1 MTSSKTRRSN
11 ELSSV
16 VGRERSKAPAITRAS
31 AVLKLLGKSVNPL
44 PLQAIARDT
53 GLVPSTCLYVLR
65 ALVEEELVAFDSD
78 TKRYA
83 LGAGV
88 LVLAQRWLEQ
98 DNFAGLAQPQLDQI
112 SREFGVTSLGVQVF
126 GLDHIIV
133 VASSEAGNSFQI
145 SARVGSRFPALISA
159 TGRCI
164 AGWAD
169 CSVTELRDRFKQ
181 LRWDNP
187 PEFGEWLQQVE
198 VAREQGYAVDD
209 NHYINGV
216 RVVAA
221 PVWSSPG
228 QPSHAIVALGIGSA
242 LTPADISRLGKQ
254 LDICAK
260 ALNAQLGCEQG

>member
-1 MTSSKTRRSN
+1 MTKQQTSKQSAD
-11 ELSSV
+11 
-16 VGRERSKAPAITRAS
+16 GCSKAPVITCAL
-31 AVLKLLGKSVNPL
+31 AVLKLLAKSASPL
-44 PLQAIARDT
+44 PLQVIARDT

-65 ALVEEELVAFDSD
+65 ALADEELVAFDSD

-98 DNFAGLAQPQLDQI
+98 DSFASVVQSQLDQI
-112 SREFGVTSLGVQVF
+112 SHEFGVTSLGVQIF

-133 VASSEAGNSFQI
+133 VASSTAGNNFQI

-164 AGWAD
+164 AAWANCD
-169 CSVTELRDRFKQ
+169 DSELRERFKH

-187 PEFGEWLQQVE
+187 PEFNEWLKQVE
-198 VAREQGYAVDD
+198 VARKQGFAVDEG
-209 NHYINGV
+209 HYINGV
-216 RVVAA
+216 TVVAS
-221 PVWSSPG
+221 PVWNAPG

-242 LTPADISRLGKQ
+242 LKPRDTQRLGKT
-254 LDICAK
+254 LDAK
-260 ALNAQLGCEQG
+260 ARVLNSHFGYGGG

>member
-1 MTSSKTRRSN
+1 MASSKTRSPKASSTK
-11 ELSSV
+11 LS
-16 VGRERSKAPAITRAS
+16 GERSKAPAITRAS
-31 AVLKLLGKSVNPL
+31 AILKLLGKSTTPL

-65 ALVEEELVAFDSD
+65 ALVEEELVAFESD

-98 DNFAGLAQPQLDQI
+98 DNFAAIAQPHLDQL

-133 VASSEAGNSFQI
+133 VASSAAGNSFQI

-164 AGWAD
+164 AAWSD
-169 CSVTELRDRFKQ
+169 CSLAELRTRFKE

-187 PEFGEWLQQVE
+187 PEFSDWLQQVE
-198 VAREQGYAVDD
+198 AARQQGFAVDE

-216 RVVAA
+216 TVVAA

-228 QPSHAIVALGIGSA
+228 QPSHAIVALALGSA
-242 LTPADISRLGKQ
+242 LRANGITRLGKQ
-254 LDICAK
+254 LDIEAK
-260 ALNAQLGCEQG
+260 ALNVQLGCEQR

>member
-1 MTSSKTRRSN
+1 MMSTKTRDSK
-11 ELSSV
+11 ESSTKLSE
-16 VGRERSKAPAITRAS
+16 ERSKAPAIARAS
-31 AVLKLLGKSVNPL
+31 AVLKLLGKSASPL
-44 PLQAIARDT
+44 PLQAIARNT

-98 DNFAGLAQPQLDQI
+98 DNFAALAQSQLDQI
-112 SREFGVTSLGVQVF
+112 SRDFGVTSLGVQVF

-133 VASSEAGNSFQI
+133 VASSAASNSFQI

-164 AGWAD
+164 AAWAD
-169 CSVTELRDRFKQ
+169 CSLSELRTRFKQ

-187 PEFGEWLQQVE
+187 PEFGDWLLQVE
-198 VAREQGYAVDD
+198 AAREQGYAVDE

-216 RVVAA
+216 TVLAA

-228 QPSHAIVALGIGSA
+228 QPSHAIAALGLGSA
-242 LTPADISRLGKQ
+242 LKAGDITRLGKQ
-254 LDICAK
+254 LDAKAK
-260 ALNAQLGCEQG
+260 ALNVQLGCEQR

>member
-1 MTSSKTRRSN
+1 MAKGQTSTQSPIK
-11 ELSSV
+11 LAD
-16 VGRERSKAPAITRAS
+16 GGSKAPAIVRAS
-31 AVLKLLGKSVNPL
+31 AVLKLLAKSASPL

-65 ALVEEELVAFDSD
+65 ALVGEELVAFDGD

-98 DNFAGLAQPQLDQI
+98 DNFVPLVQPQLEQI
-112 SREFGVTSLGVQVF
+112 SHKFGVTSLGVQIF

-133 VASSEAGNSFQI
+133 VASSTAGNNFQI

-164 AGWAD
+164 AAWTD
-169 CSVTELRDRFKQ
+169 CTDSELRARFKR

-187 PEFGEWLQQVE
+187 PDFRDWLKQVE
-198 VAREQGYAVDD
+198 VARKQGFAVDEG
-209 NHYINGV
+209 HYINGV
-216 RVVAA
+216 TVLAS
-221 PVWSSPG
+221 PVWNAPG
-228 QPSHAIVALGIGSA
+228 QPSHAIVALGIGSV
-242 LTPADISRLGKQ
+242 LKPSDTQYLGQ
-254 LDICAK
+254 TLHAK
-260 ALNAQLGCEQG
+260 ARSLNAHFGCDQN